1 MSDQSVPAATE
12 APAENE
18 SPETDGDFRRDI
30 VDGLSSPY
38 RRVPSKHL
46 YDHRGAELFERICEL
61 PEYYPTRTE
70 MGIMKS
76 QLGEIA
82 AAVGTDARVVEYGS
96 GASTKTRMLLDRLDS
111 PAVYHPVDIS
121 RRQLEQTAAALDSEF
136 PELEVRPCHGDFNT
150 RLDLD
155 SSEPENGRTIAY
167 FPGSTMGNLPIDD
180 AEALLRRTRELVGR
194 DGAFLIGIDLVKEVE
209 TMERAY
215 DDAAGVTAEFNLNL
229 LDRMREELGAEVD
242 RRAFRFQSGWNP
254 ARSAIESR
262 LVAHRSTEIVIDEHR
277 FAFEAGDFIHTEDS
291 RKFDLG
297 HFLPHAKRCGFE
309 ESRIWT
315 DPNGW
320 FAIIL
325 LESAA

>member
-1 MSDQSVPAATE
+1 MSDQSATTDARAESE
-12 APAENE
+12 A
-18 SPETDGDFRRDI
+18 PETDADFRRDI
-30 VDGLSSPY
+30 IDGLSSPY

-70 MGIMKS
+70 MGIMTS
-76 QLGEIA
+76 RLDEIA

-96 GASTKTRMLLDRLDS
+96 GASTKTRMLLDRLES

-121 RRQLEQTAAALDSEF
+121 RRQLEETAAALDGEF
-136 PELEVRPCHGDFNT
+136 PELAVRPCHGDFNT
-150 RLDLD
+150 PLDLD
-155 SSEPENGRTIAY
+155 SSEPEDGRTVAY

-180 AEALLRRTRELVGR
+180 AEALLRRTRDLVGR
-194 DGAFLIGIDLVKEVE
+194 DGAFLIGIDLVKKVE

-215 DDAAGVTAEFNLNL
+215 DDEAGVTAEFNLNL
-229 LDRMREELGAEVD
+229 LDRMRAELGATVD
-242 RRAFRFQSGWNP
+242 RGAFRFESGWNP

-262 LVAHRSTEIVIDEHR
+262 LVASQATEIVIDEHR
-277 FAFEAGDFIHTEDS
+277 FGFEAGDFIHTEDS
-291 RKFDLG
+291 RKFDLE
-297 HFLPHAKRCGFE
+297 HFLPHARRCGFE
-309 ESRIWT
+309 EARVWT
-315 DPNGW
+315 DPNDW